1 EPSRSSCW
9 RRCAPPCS
17 RCMPRQRARGRWHAS
32 GVAERRRAGAT
43 RPRYLRRKQRIRD
56 AAAEDAAA
64 VAVAPPAGG
73 EWAATRLTQPRRT
86 ASAWLEALHPAV
98 HRAGAG
104 LRACTTRA
112 PCKSELQGTGTQPAA
127 APLTA
132 RPECSASE
140 RARREYAY
148 LGSAAAARFGGTQP
162 SVQVHQFH
170 RILVELVLEGGEWD
184 QPEATEEIDHE
195 VSGTTAVTDRPE
207 ARSARP
213 VACPELP
220 AGRHDLPATPAPAE
234 RYLRREAIG
243 QRVRLG
249 VEDDVPPYAPNSA
262 PYQNFAGRL
271 STWSTC

>member
-1 EPSRSSCW
+1 MRRPLRWRPPQGAGGRPRGLRS
-9 RRCAPPCS
+9 RCA
-17 RCMPRQRARGRWHAS
+17 RRARGRSNPSGGAPSRGRLAS
-32 GVAERRRAGAT
+32 
-43 RPRYLRRKQRIRD
+43 
-56 AAAEDAAA
+56 
-64 VAVAPPAGG
+64 
-73 EWAATRLTQPRRT
+73 
-86 ASAWLEALHPAV
+86 LHD
-98 HRAGAG
+98 
-104 LRACTTRA
+104 TRA
-112 PCKSELQGTGTQPAA
+112 CKSELQGAGTQPAA

-148 LGSAAAARFGGTQP
+148 LAAAAAARFGGTQP

-243 QRVRLG
+243 QWVRLG

-271 STWSTC
+271 STWSTCTCFTSVCSSMR

>member
-1 EPSRSSCW
+1 
-9 RRCAPPCS
+9 
-17 RCMPRQRARGRWHAS
+17 
-32 GVAERRRAGAT
+32 
-43 RPRYLRRKQRIRD
+43 
-56 AAAEDAAA
+56 
-64 VAVAPPAGG
+64 AGG
-73 EWAATRLTQPRRT
+73 GWAATRLAQPLRT
-86 ASAWLEALHPAV
+86 ASAWVEALHPAV

-127 APLTA
+127 APLTRAPSARLQSAPGGSMPTWGRRGCPVWRDATEHAGSSSPPHPRPDAAGA
-132 RPECSASE
+132 RP
-140 RARREYAY
+140 RGWRMGPARGHRRDRPR
-148 LGSAAAARFGGTQP
+148 GQRDDGG
-162 SVQVHQFH
+162 H
-170 RILVELVLEGGEWD
+170 RL
-184 QPEATEEIDHE
+184 
-195 VSGTTAVTDRPE
+195 PE

-243 QRVRLG
+243 QWVRLG

-271 STWSTC
+271 STWSTCTCFTSVYSRMPSRPNSRP